1 MRYPAI
7 LQQILALLRSKGKRY
22 WLIVLALV
30 VIGTIT
36 GQWLGQRYIWI
47 QLRYRI
53 YGAIQNATRVTTVAK
68 NTRLVLIDDDEYW
81 KGELARRVPLKRDYL
96 AKLVSTL
103 AKAEPTV
110 IALDIDLRSPIPERG
125 PDELEAYR
133 DETGKLFSA
142 IKEVAKDR
150 HIVLATTVIGDD
162 AGYSVSPNVFD
173 NYNFEGRKVSHG
185 YITLPKDLRQ
195 VPLSVPVKNSNAK
208 EDSFAAAIV
217 KTQDETVVSAAEQ
230 YEHRGF
236 PYGSFYRPEEFK
248 KVNASAIAQMTESD
262 LKNALQGK
270 IVIVGGAWHTGSYK
284 GDKPGYDGSVDLH
297 FTPAG
302 DIPGAFVH
310 ANYVEALL
318 GGVHRQVPEAVA
330 IVIEVLCS
338 LLVAVVFAWHG
349 ALWQKF
355 GRVLLVSLLL
365 VLASY
370 FVWQNLGLFF
380 DFFIPFL
387 LLSIHA
393 PIEQLRETRAELREQ
408 KTQIRE
414 MRERLERFESEEA
427 SPDSAAP
434 LVVDTEARVTV

>member
-7 LQQILALLRSKGKRY
+7 LQQIQKQVRAKGTRY
-22 WLIVLALV
+22 WLIVFALV
-30 VIGTIT
+30 TIGTIT

-68 NTRLVLIDDDEYW
+68 NTRLVLIDDDVYW
-81 KGELARRVPLKRDYL
+81 SDELARRVPLNRDYL
-96 AKLVSTL
+96 AKLVSIL

-110 IALDIDLRSPIPERG
+110 IALDIDLRSPNPEKG
-125 PDELEAYR
+125 PNELEAYR
-133 DETGKLFSA
+133 VETENLFST
-142 IKEVAKDR
+142 IKKVAKDR
-150 HIVLATTVIGDD
+150 RVVLATSVVSDD

-173 NYNFEGRKVSHG
+173 NYNFEGSKVSHG
-185 YITLPKDLRQ
+185 YVTLPKDLRQ
-195 VPLSVPVKNSNAK
+195 VPLSVPLKNSSAR
-208 EDSFAAAIV
+208 ETSFAAAIV
-217 KTQDETVVSAAEQ
+217 KTQDEGVVSAAEQ

-236 PYGSFYRPEEFK
+236 PYGSFYSPEEFK
-248 KVNASAIAQMTESD
+248 KVNASALAQMTDSD
-262 LKNALQGK
+262 LKDALQGK

-284 GDKPGYDGSVDLH
+284 GDKPGYDGAVDLH

-302 DIPGAFVH
+302 NIPGAFVH

-338 LLVAVVFAWHG
+338 LLVATVFALEG
-349 ALWQKF
+349 SLRQKF
-355 GRVLLVSLLL
+355 GRVLLLSLLL
-365 VLASY
+365 VIMSY
-370 FVWQNLGLFF
+370 LMWQNLGLYF

-393 PIEQLRETRAELREQ
+393 PIEQLRETTAELHRLRKRELTE
-408 KTQIRE
+408 KITD
-414 MRERLERFESEEA
+414 EEVLL
-427 SPDSAAP
+427 DSAS
-434 LVVDTEARVTV
+434 LVVDKDAGATVKV